1 MPETPKPKSK
11 SRVRFTGMDYGLLVR
26 LDWEVPLSQLLVEIE
41 EHIQK
46 SPAFFADAKVFLG
59 VDTRPVLQQE
69 TEQLGVVLSRYGLIL
84 QGVVSAASRVEGMS
98 RPQAAPEVVVPEAT
112 PEIVEPEAAPE
123 DSRTAASVIGGKG
136 ALVVEHRTVRSGEKV
151 ASEGHLV
158 IMGDV
163 NPGAEVIAE
172 NNIIVWGSL
181 KGTAYAGVPN
191 HEDAVIAALHLAPI
205 QLRIAGYIAR
215 SPDVRP
221 VTAATPE
228 LARIDH
234 NEIVVESW
242 EQGRVSLKR
251 G

>member
-1 MPETPKPKSK
+1 MSK
-11 SRVRFTGMDYGLLVR
+11 SRIRFTGVDYGLLVCM
-26 LDWEVPLSQLLVEIE
+26 DWEVPLSQLLVEVE

-46 SPAFFADAKVFLG
+46 SPSFFADAKVFLE
-59 VDTRPVLQQE
+59 VDTRPVLQHE
-69 TEQLGVVLSRYGLIL
+69 MEQLGVVLLRHGLTL
-84 QGVVSAASRVEGMS
+84 QGVVSAASRVEGIS
-98 RPQAAPEVVVPEAT
+98 RPQPAPEQPKVITPIINGKEAM
-112 PEIVEPEAAPE
+112 
-123 DSRTAASVIGGKG
+123 
-136 ALVVEHRTVRSGEKV
+136 VVEHRTVRSGDKV
-151 ASEGHLV
+151 ASEGHLI

-191 HEDAVIAALHLAPI
+191 HEDAVIAALHLSPI

-221 VTAATPE
+221 VTTAVPE
-228 LARIDH
+228 LARIDR

-242 EQGRVSLKR
+242 ERGRVSLKR

>member
-1 MPETPKPKSK
+1 MAKSK
-11 SRVRFTGMDYGLLVR
+11 SRIRFTGVDYGLLVR
-26 LDWEVPLSQLLVEIE
+26 VDWEVPLPQLLVEVE

-46 SPAFFADAKVFLG
+46 SPAFFADAKVFLE
-59 VDTRPVLQQE
+59 VDTRPVLQHE
-69 TEQLGVVLSRYGLIL
+69 TEQLGVVLSRHGLTL
-84 QGVVSAASRVEGMS
+84 QGVVSAAGRVEGIS
-98 RPQAAPEVVVPEAT
+98 RPQLAPQPPKAADP
-112 PEIVEPEAAPE
+112 I
-123 DSRTAASVIGGKG
+123 INGKD

-151 ASEGHLV
+151 ASEGHLI

-191 HEDAVIAALHLAPI
+191 HEDAVIAALHLSPI

-215 SPDVRP
+215 SPDSRP
-221 VTAATPE
+221 VTATVPE
-228 LARIDH
+228 LARIDE

-242 EQGRVSLKR
+242 ERGRASLKR

>member
-1 MPETPKPKSK
+1 MSK
-11 SRVRFTGMDYGLLVR
+11 SRIRFTGVDYGLLVR
-26 LDWEVPLSQLLVEIE
+26 MDWEVPLSQLLVEVE

-46 SPAFFADAKVFLG
+46 SPAFFADAKVFLE
-59 VDTRPVLQQE
+59 VDTRPVLQHE
-69 TEQLGVVLSRYGLIL
+69 IEQLGVVLSRHGLTL
-84 QGVVSAASRVEGMS
+84 QGVVSAASRVEGIS
-98 RPQAAPEVVVPEAT
+98 RPQPSVPEPPKVIAT
-112 PEIVEPEAAPE
+112 SINEKEA
-123 DSRTAASVIGGKG
+123 T
-136 ALVVEHRTVRSGEKV
+136 VVEHRTVRSGEKV
-151 ASEGHLV
+151 ASEGHLI

-191 HEDAVIAALHLAPI
+191 HEDAVIAALHLSPI

-215 SPDVRP
+215 APDARP
-221 VTAATPE
+221 VTAAVPE
-228 LARIDH
+228 LARIDQ

-242 EQGRVSLKR
+242 ERGRVSLKR

>member
-1 MPETPKPKSK
+1 MPTSQI
-11 SRVRFTGMDYGLLVR
+11 RFTGVDYGLLVCM
-26 LDWEVPLSQLLVEIE
+26 DWTVPLSQLLVEIE

-46 SPAFFADAKVFLG
+46 SPAFFAEAKVFLE
-59 VDTRPVLQQE
+59 VDTRPVLQHE
-69 TEQLGVVLSRYGLIL
+69 MEQLGVVLSRHGLTL
-84 QGVVSAASRVEGMS
+84 QGVVSAAGRVEGIS
-98 RPQAAPEVVVPEAT
+98 RPQPALDEPPKVIAPIIDGT
-112 PEIVEPEAAPE
+112 
-123 DSRTAASVIGGKG
+123 G

-172 NNIIVWGSL
+172 HNIIVWGSL
-181 KGTAYAGVPN
+181 KGVAYAGVPN
-191 HEDAVIAALHLAPI
+191 HEDAVIAALHLSPI

-215 SPDVRP
+215 SPDARP
-221 VTAATPE
+221 VTTAVPE
-228 LARIDH
+228 LARIDQ

-242 EQGRVSLKR
+242 ERGRVSLKR

>member
-1 MPETPKPKSK
+1 MPDMSKPKPKS
-11 SRVRFTGMDYGLLVR
+11 RIRFTGVDYGLLVR
-26 LDWEVPLSQLLVEIE
+26 MDWEVPLSQLLVEIE

-46 SPAFFADAKVFLG
+46 SRAFFADAKVFLE

-69 TEQLGVVLSRYGLIL
+69 TEQLGVVLARHGLTL
-84 QGVVSAASRVEGMS
+84 QGVVSAATRVEGLS
-98 RPQAAPEVVVPEAT
+98 RPQAAPEVLPE
-112 PEIVEPEAAPE
+112 EPQ
-123 DSRTAASVIGGKG
+123 TALPVIAGKG

-181 KGTAYAGVPN
+181 RGTAYAGVPN

-205 QLRIAGYIAR
+205 QLRIAGFIAR

-221 VTAATPE
+221 VTAAIPE
-228 LARIDH
+228 LARIDQ

-242 EQGRVSLKR
+242 ERGRVSLKR

>member
-1 MPETPKPKSK
+1 MSK
-11 SRVRFTGMDYGLLVR
+11 SRIRFTGVDYGLLVR
-26 LDWEVPLSQLLVEIE
+26 MDWEVPLSQLLVEVE

-46 SPAFFADAKVFLG
+46 SPAFFADAKVFLE
-59 VDTRPVLQQE
+59 VDTRPVLQHE
-69 TEQLGVVLSRYGLIL
+69 IEQLGVVLSRQGLTL
-84 QGVVSAASRVEGMS
+84 QGVVSAASRVEGIS
-98 RPQAAPEVVVPEAT
+98 RPQPPTVPEPSKMITPIMNKRGAT
-112 PEIVEPEAAPE
+112 
-123 DSRTAASVIGGKG
+123 
-136 ALVVEHRTVRSGEKV
+136 VVEHRTVRSGEKV
-151 ASEGHLV
+151 ASEGHLI

-191 HEDAVIAALHLAPI
+191 HENAVIAALHLSPI

-221 VTAATPE
+221 VTAAVPE
-228 LARIDH
+228 LARIDQ
-234 NEIVVESW
+234 NEIVVETW
-242 EQGRVSLKR
+242 ERGRISLKR

>member
-1 MPETPKPKSK
+1 MPDMPEPRSK
-11 SRVRFTGMDYGLLVR
+11 SRIRFTGMDYGLLVR
-26 LDWEVPLSQLLVEIE
+26 MDWEAPLSQLLVEIE
-41 EHIQK
+41 EHLQK

-69 TEQLGVVLSRYGLIL
+69 TEQLGVVLARYGLTL
-84 QGVVSAASRVEGMS
+84 QGVVCAASRVEGLS
-98 RPQAAPEVVVPEAT
+98 RPQPVPEAAEPEVVPEKPKTTA
-112 PEIVEPEAAPE
+112 PVIV
-123 DSRTAASVIGGKG
+123 GKG

-221 VTAATPE
+221 VAAAIPE
-228 LARIDH
+228 LARIDQ

>member
-1 MPETPKPKSK
+1 MLK
-11 SRVRFTGMDYGLLVR
+11 SRIRFTGVDYGLLVCM
-26 LDWEVPLSQLLVEIE
+26 DWEVPLSQLLVEVE

-46 SPAFFADAKVFLG
+46 SPAFFADAKVFLE
-59 VDTRPVLQQE
+59 VDTRPVLQHE
-69 TEQLGVVLSRYGLIL
+69 MEQLGVVLARYGLTL
-84 QGVVSAASRVEGMS
+84 QGVVSAASRVEGIS
-98 RPQAAPEVVVPEAT
+98 RPRPAPEQPKVITPIINEKEAT
-112 PEIVEPEAAPE
+112 
-123 DSRTAASVIGGKG
+123 
-136 ALVVEHRTVRSGEKV
+136 VVEHRTVRSGEKV
-151 ASEGHLV
+151 ASEGHLI

-191 HEDAVIAALHLAPI
+191 HEDAVIAALHLSPI

-221 VTAATPE
+221 VTTAVPE
-228 LARIDH
+228 LARIDQ

-242 EQGRVSLKR
+242 ERGRVSQK
-251 G
+251 GG

>member
-1 MPETPKPKSK
+1 MPDMSKPKSK
-11 SRVRFTGMDYGLLVR
+11 SRIRFTGMDYGLLVR
-26 LDWEVPLSQLLVEIE
+26 MDWDVPLSQLLVEIE

-46 SPAFFADAKVFLG
+46 SPAFFADAKVFLE

-69 TEQLGVVLSRYGLIL
+69 TEQLGVVLARHGLTL
-84 QGVVSAASRVEGMS
+84 QGVVSAATRVEGLS
-98 RPQAAPEVVVPEAT
+98 RPQAAPEVLPE
-112 PEIVEPEAAPE
+112 EPKP
-123 DSRTAASVIGGKG
+123 TLPVIIGKG

-181 KGTAYAGVPN
+181 RGTAYAGVPN

-221 VTAATPE
+221 VTAAVPE

-242 EQGRVSLKR
+242 ERGRVSLKR

>member
-1 MPETPKPKSK
+1 MSK
-11 SRVRFTGMDYGLLVR
+11 SRIRFTGVDYGLLVR
-26 LDWEVPLSQLLVEIE
+26 MDWEVPLSQLLVEVE

-46 SPAFFADAKVFLG
+46 SPAFFADAKVFLE
-59 VDTRPVLQQE
+59 VDTRPVLQHE
-69 TEQLGVVLSRYGLIL
+69 MEQLGVVLARHGLTL
-84 QGVVSAASRVEGMS
+84 QGVVSAASRVEGIS
-98 RPQAAPEVVVPEAT
+98 RPQPAPEQPKVIT
-112 PEIVEPEAAPE
+112 PIISEKE
-123 DSRTAASVIGGKG
+123 TT
-136 ALVVEHRTVRSGEKV
+136 VVEHRTVRSGEKV
-151 ASEGHLV
+151 ASEGHLI

-191 HEDAVIAALHLAPI
+191 HEDAVIAALHLSPI

-221 VTAATPE
+221 VTTAVPE
-228 LARIDH
+228 LARIDQ
-234 NEIVVESW
+234 NQIVVESW
-242 EQGRVSLKR
+242 ERGRVSLKR

>member
-1 MPETPKPKSK
+1 MSK
-11 SRVRFTGMDYGLLVR
+11 SRIKFTGVDYGLLVR
-26 LDWEVPLSQLLVEIE
+26 MDWEVPLSQLLVEVE

-46 SPAFFADAKVFLG
+46 SPAFFADAKVFLE
-59 VDTRPVLQQE
+59 VDTRPVLQHE
-69 TEQLGVVLSRYGLIL
+69 MEQLGVMLSRHGLTL
-84 QGVVSAASRVEGMS
+84 QGVVSAASRVEGIS
-98 RPQAAPEVVVPEAT
+98 RPQPAPEQPKVMT
-112 PEIVEPEAAPE
+112 PIINEKE
-123 DSRTAASVIGGKG
+123 TT
-136 ALVVEHRTVRSGEKV
+136 VVEHRTVRSGEKV
-151 ASEGHLV
+151 ASEGHLI

-191 HEDAVIAALHLAPI
+191 HEDAVIAALHLSPI

-221 VTAATPE
+221 VTTAIPE
-228 LARIDH
+228 LARIDQ

-242 EQGRVSLKR
+242 ERGRVSLKR

>member
-1 MPETPKPKSK
+1 MPDMPEPKSK
-11 SRVRFTGMDYGLLVR
+11 SRIRFTGMDYGLLVR
-26 LDWEVPLSQLLVEIE
+26 MDWEAPFPQLLVEIE

-46 SPAFFADAKVFLG
+46 SPAFFVDAKVFLG
-59 VDTRPVLQQE
+59 VDTRPVLQHE
-69 TEQLGVVLSRYGLIL
+69 TEQLGVVLARYGLTL
-84 QGVVSAASRVEGMS
+84 QGVVSTASRVEGLS
-98 RPQAAPEVVVPEAT
+98 RPQPMPEVV
-112 PEIVEPEAAPE
+112 EPVAPPDEEPRAAAPVLE
-123 DSRTAASVIGGKG
+123 GKG
-136 ALVVEHRTVRSGEKV
+136 ALVVEHRTVRSGEVV

-228 LARIDH
+228 LARIDQ

>member
-1 MPETPKPKSK
+1 MSK
-11 SRVRFTGMDYGLLVR
+11 SRIRFTGVDYGLLVCM
-26 LDWEVPLSQLLVEIE
+26 DWAVPLSQLLVEVE

-46 SPAFFADAKVFLG
+46 SPAFFANAKVFLE
-59 VDTRPVLQQE
+59 VDTRPVLQHE
-69 TEQLGVVLSRYGLIL
+69 MEQLGVVLSRHGLTL
-84 QGVVSAASRVEGMS
+84 QGVISAVSRAEGISRS
-98 RPQAAPEVVVPEAT
+98 QPAPEPPKV
-112 PEIVEPEAAPE
+112 IAP
-123 DSRTAASVIGGKG
+123 IINGKG

-172 NNIIVWGSL
+172 HNIIVWGSL
-181 KGTAYAGVPN
+181 KGAAYAGVPN
-191 HEDAVIAALHLAPI
+191 HEDAVIAALHLSPI
-205 QLRIAGYIAR
+205 QLRIAEYIAR

-221 VTAATPE
+221 ETAAVPE
-228 LARIDH
+228 LARIDQ

-242 EQGRVSLKR
+242 ERGRVSSKR

>member
-1 MPETPKPKSK
+1 MSK
-11 SRVRFTGMDYGLLVR
+11 SRIRFTGVDYGLLVCM
-26 LDWEVPLSQLLVEIE
+26 DWEVPLSQLLVEVE

-46 SPAFFADAKVFLG
+46 SPSFFADAKVFLE
-59 VDTRPVLQQE
+59 VDTRPVLQHE
-69 TEQLGVVLSRYGLIL
+69 MEQLGVVLLRHGLTL
-84 QGVVSAASRVEGMS
+84 QGVVSAASRVEGIS
-98 RPQAAPEVVVPEAT
+98 RPQPAPEQPKVITPIINEKEAM
-112 PEIVEPEAAPE
+112 
-123 DSRTAASVIGGKG
+123 
-136 ALVVEHRTVRSGEKV
+136 VVEHRTVRSGEKV
-151 ASEGHLV
+151 ASEGHLI

-191 HEDAVIAALHLAPI
+191 HEDAVIAALHLSPI

-221 VTAATPE
+221 VTTAVPE
-228 LARIDH
+228 LARIDQ

-242 EQGRVSLKR
+242 ERGRVSLKR

>member
-1 MPETPKPKSK
+1 MSK
-11 SRVRFTGMDYGLLVR
+11 SRIRFTGVDYGLLVR
-26 LDWEVPLSQLLVEIE
+26 MDWEVPLSQLLVEVE

-46 SPAFFADAKVFLG
+46 SPAFFADAKVFLE
-59 VDTRPVLQQE
+59 VDTRPLLQHE
-69 TEQLGVVLSRYGLIL
+69 IEQLGVVLSRHGLTL
-84 QGVVSAASRVEGMS
+84 QGVVSAAGRVEGIS
-98 RPQAAPEVVVPEAT
+98 RPQPSVPEPSKVIAPIINEKEAT
-112 PEIVEPEAAPE
+112 
-123 DSRTAASVIGGKG
+123 
-136 ALVVEHRTVRSGEKV
+136 VVERRTVRSGEKV
-151 ASEGHLV
+151 ASEGHLI

-191 HEDAVIAALHLAPI
+191 HEDAVIAALHLSPI

-221 VTAATPE
+221 VTTAVPE
-228 LARIDH
+228 LARIDQ

-242 EQGRVSLKR
+242 ERGRVSLKR

>member
-1 MPETPKPKSK
+1 MLK
-11 SRVRFTGMDYGLLVR
+11 SRIRFTGVDYGLLVCM
-26 LDWEVPLSQLLVEIE
+26 DWEVPLSQLLVEVE

-46 SPAFFADAKVFLG
+46 SPAFFADAKVFLE
-59 VDTRPVLQQE
+59 VDTRPVLQHE
-69 TEQLGVVLSRYGLIL
+69 MEQLGVVLARYGLTL
-84 QGVVSAASRVEGMS
+84 QGVVSAASRVEGIS
-98 RPQAAPEVVVPEAT
+98 RPQPAPEQPKVITPIINEKEAT
-112 PEIVEPEAAPE
+112 
-123 DSRTAASVIGGKG
+123 
-136 ALVVEHRTVRSGEKV
+136 VVEHRTVRSGEKV
-151 ASEGHLV
+151 ASEGHLI

-191 HEDAVIAALHLAPI
+191 HEDAVIAALHLSPI

-221 VTAATPE
+221 VTTAVPE
-228 LARIDH
+228 LARIDQ

-242 EQGRVSLKR
+242 ERGRVSQK
-251 G
+251 GG

>member
-1 MPETPKPKSK
+1 MAEMSKSK
-11 SRVRFTGMDYGLLVR
+11 SRIRFTGMDYGLLVR
-26 LDWEVPLSQLLVEIE
+26 MDWEVPLSQLLVEIE

-46 SPAFFADAKVFLG
+46 SPGFFADAKVFLE

-69 TEQLGVVLSRYGLIL
+69 TQQLGVVLARHGLTL
-84 QGVVSAASRVEGMS
+84 EGVVSAASRVEGLS
-98 RPQAAPEVVVPEAT
+98 RPQAVPEVVPEQPKT
-112 PEIVEPEAAPE
+112 PPQVMPVTPLTPAIV
-123 DSRTAASVIGGKG
+123 GKG

-181 KGTAYAGVPN
+181 KGTAYAGVPDR
-191 HEDAVIAALHLAPI
+191 EDAVIAALHLAPI
-205 QLRIAGYIAR
+205 QLRIAEFIAR

-221 VTAATPE
+221 VTAAVPE
-228 LARIDH
+228 LARIDQ

-242 EQGRVSLKR
+242 ERGRVSLKR

>member
-1 MPETPKPKSK
+1 MSK
-11 SRVRFTGMDYGLLVR
+11 SRIRFTGVDYGLLVR
-26 LDWEVPLSQLLVEIE
+26 MDWEVPLSQLLVEVE

-46 SPAFFADAKVFLG
+46 SPAFFADAKVFLE
-59 VDTRPVLQQE
+59 VDTRPVLQHE
-69 TEQLGVVLSRYGLIL
+69 TEQLGVVLSRHGLTL
-84 QGVVSAASRVEGMS
+84 QGVVSAASRVEGIS
-98 RPQAAPEVVVPEAT
+98 RPQPTVPEPSKVITPIIHEKEAT
-112 PEIVEPEAAPE
+112 
-123 DSRTAASVIGGKG
+123 
-136 ALVVEHRTVRSGEKV
+136 VVEHRTVRSGEKV
-151 ASEGHLV
+151 ASESHLV

-191 HEDAVIAALHLAPI
+191 HEDAVIAALHLSPI

-221 VTAATPE
+221 VTAAVPE
-228 LARIDH
+228 LARIDQ
-234 NEIVVESW
+234 NEIVVETW
-242 EQGRVSLKR
+242 ERGRISLKR

>member
-1 MPETPKPKSK
+1 MSK
-11 SRVRFTGMDYGLLVR
+11 SRIRFTGVDYGLLVCM
-26 LDWEVPLSQLLVEIE
+26 DWEVPLSQLLVEVE

-46 SPAFFADAKVFLG
+46 SPSFFADAKVFLE
-59 VDTRPVLQQE
+59 VDTRPVLQHE
-69 TEQLGVVLSRYGLIL
+69 MEQLGVVLLRHGLTL
-84 QGVVSAASRVEGMS
+84 QGVVSAASRVEGIS
-98 RPQAAPEVVVPEAT
+98 RPQPAPEQPKVITPIINEKEAM
-112 PEIVEPEAAPE
+112 
-123 DSRTAASVIGGKG
+123 
-136 ALVVEHRTVRSGEKV
+136 VVEHRTVRSGEKV
-151 ASEGHLV
+151 ASEGHLI

-191 HEDAVIAALHLAPI
+191 HEDAVIAALHLSPI

-221 VTAATPE
+221 VTTAVPE
-228 LARIDH
+228 LARINQ

-242 EQGRVSLKR
+242 ERGRVSLKR

>member
-1 MPETPKPKSK
+1 MPDMPEARSK
-11 SRVRFTGMDYGLLVR
+11 SRIRFTGMDYGLLVR
-26 LDWEVPLSQLLVEIE
+26 MDWDVPLPQLLVEIE

-46 SPAFFADAKVFLG
+46 SPAFFVDAKVFLG
-59 VDTRPVLQQE
+59 VDTRPVLQHE
-69 TEQLGVVLSRYGLIL
+69 TEQLGVVLARYGLTL
-84 QGVVSAASRVEGMS
+84 QGVVSTASRVDGLS
-98 RPQAAPEVVVPEAT
+98 RPQSAPEVAPE
-112 PEIVEPEAAPE
+112 EPKAAAP
-123 DSRTAASVIGGKG
+123 VIDGKG
-136 ALVVEHRTVRSGEKV
+136 ALVVEHRTVRSGEVV

-228 LARIDH
+228 LARIDQ

>member
-1 MPETPKPKSK
+1 MSK
-11 SRVRFTGMDYGLLVR
+11 SRIRFTGVDYGLLVCM
-26 LDWEVPLSQLLVEIE
+26 DWEVPLSQLLVEVE

-46 SPAFFADAKVFLG
+46 SPAFFTDAKVFLEAG
-59 VDTRPVLQQE
+59 TRPVLQHE
-69 TEQLGVVLSRYGLIL
+69 LEQLGVVLSRHGLTL
-84 QGVVSAASRVEGMS
+84 QGVVSAASRVEGIS
-98 RPQAAPEVVVPEAT
+98 RPQPSVPEPSKVITPIINEKEAT
-112 PEIVEPEAAPE
+112 
-123 DSRTAASVIGGKG
+123 
-136 ALVVEHRTVRSGEKV
+136 VVEHRTLRSGEKV
-151 ASEGHLV
+151 ASEGHLI

-191 HEDAVIAALHLAPI
+191 HEDAVIAALHLSPI

-221 VTAATPE
+221 VTTTVPE
-228 LARIDH
+228 LARIAQ

-242 EQGRVSLKR
+242 ERGRVSLKR

>member
-1 MPETPKPKSK
+1 MAKSK
-11 SRVRFTGMDYGLLVR
+11 SRIKFTGVDYGLLVR
-26 LDWEVPLSQLLVEIE
+26 MDWEVPLPQLLVEVE

-46 SPAFFADAKVFLG
+46 SPAFFADAKVFLE
-59 VDTRPVLQQE
+59 VDTRPVLQHE
-69 TEQLGVVLSRYGLIL
+69 TEQLGVVLSRHGLTL
-84 QGVVSAASRVEGMS
+84 QGVVSAAGRVEGIS
-98 RPQAAPEVVVPEAT
+98 RPQPAPPPPKVAAP
-112 PEIVEPEAAPE
+112 
-123 DSRTAASVIGGKG
+123 VINGKG

-151 ASEGHLV
+151 ASEGHLI

-191 HEDAVIAALHLAPI
+191 HDDAVIAALHLSPI

-215 SPDVRP
+215 SPDSRP
-221 VTAATPE
+221 VTATVPE
-228 LARIDH
+228 LARIDD

-242 EQGRVSLKR
+242 ERGRASLKR

>member
-1 MPETPKPKSK
+1 MSK
-11 SRVRFTGMDYGLLVR
+11 SRIRFTGVDYGLLVCM
-26 LDWEVPLSQLLVEIE
+26 DWEVPLSQLLVEVE

-46 SPAFFADAKVFLG
+46 SPSFFADAKVFLE
-59 VDTRPVLQQE
+59 VDTRPVLQHE
-69 TEQLGVVLSRYGLIL
+69 MEQLGVVLLRHGLTL
-84 QGVVSAASRVEGMS
+84 QGVVSAASRVEGIS
-98 RPQAAPEVVVPEAT
+98 RPQPAPEQPKVIT
-112 PEIVEPEAAPE
+112 PIINEKDAM
-123 DSRTAASVIGGKG
+123 
-136 ALVVEHRTVRSGEKV
+136 VVEHRTVRSGEKV
-151 ASEGHLV
+151 ASEGHLI

-191 HEDAVIAALHLAPI
+191 HEDAVIAALHLSPI

-215 SPDVRP
+215 PPDVRP
-221 VTAATPE
+221 VTTAVPE
-228 LARIDH
+228 LARIDQ

-242 EQGRVSLKR
+242 ERGRVSLKR

>member
-1 MPETPKPKSK
+1 MPT
-11 SRVRFTGMDYGLLVR
+11 SRIKFTGVDYGLLVR
-26 LDWEVPLSQLLVEIE
+26 MDWEVPLSQLLVEVE

-46 SPAFFADAKVFLG
+46 SPAFFADAKVFLE
-59 VDTRPVLQQE
+59 VDTRPVLQHE
-69 TEQLGVVLSRYGLIL
+69 MEQLGVVLSRHGLNL
-84 QGVVSAASRVEGMS
+84 QGVVSAASRVEGLS
-98 RPQAAPEVVVPEAT
+98 RPQPVLEPPKVVAPVV
-112 PEIVEPEAAPE
+112 
-123 DSRTAASVIGGKG
+123 DGKE

-151 ASEGHLV
+151 ASAGHLV

-172 NNIIVWGSL
+172 DNIIVWGAL

-191 HEDAVIAALHLAPI
+191 HEGAVIAALHLSPI

-215 SPDVRP
+215 SPDARP
-221 VTAATPE
+221 LTEAIPE
-228 LARIDH
+228 LARIEQ

-242 EQGRVSLKR
+242 ERGRVSLKR

>member
-1 MPETPKPKSK
+1 MSK
-11 SRVRFTGMDYGLLVR
+11 SRIRFTGVDYGLLVR
-26 LDWEVPLSQLLVEIE
+26 MDWEVPLSQLLVEVE

-46 SPAFFADAKVFLG
+46 SPAFFADAKVFLE
-59 VDTRPVLQQE
+59 VDTRPVLQHE
-69 TEQLGVVLSRYGLIL
+69 TEQLGVVLSRHGMTL
-84 QGVVSAASRVEGMS
+84 QGVVSSASRVEGIS
-98 RPQAAPEVVVPEAT
+98 RPQPTVPEPSKVITPIIKEKEAT
-112 PEIVEPEAAPE
+112 
-123 DSRTAASVIGGKG
+123 
-136 ALVVEHRTVRSGEKV
+136 VVEHRTVRSGEKV
-151 ASEGHLV
+151 ASESHLV

-191 HEDAVIAALHLAPI
+191 HEDAVIAALHLSPI

-221 VTAATPE
+221 VTAAVPE
-228 LARIDH
+228 LARIDR
-234 NEIVVESW
+234 NEIVVETW
-242 EQGRVSLKR
+242 ERGRISLKR

>member
-1 MPETPKPKSK
+1 MSK
-11 SRVRFTGMDYGLLVR
+11 SRIRFTGVDYGLLVR
-26 LDWEVPLSQLLVEIE
+26 MDWEVPLSQLLVEVE

-46 SPAFFADAKVFLG
+46 SPAFFADAKVFLE
-59 VDTRPVLQQE
+59 VDTRPVLQHE
-69 TEQLGVVLSRYGLIL
+69 TEQLGVVLSRHGLTL
-84 QGVVSAASRVEGMS
+84 QGVVSSASRVEGIS
-98 RPQAAPEVVVPEAT
+98 RPQPTVPEPSKVITPIIKEKEAT
-112 PEIVEPEAAPE
+112 
-123 DSRTAASVIGGKG
+123 
-136 ALVVEHRTVRSGEKV
+136 VVEHRTVRSGEKV
-151 ASEGHLV
+151 ASESHLV

-191 HEDAVIAALHLAPI
+191 HEDAVIAALHLSPI

-221 VTAATPE
+221 ATAAVPE
-228 LARIDH
+228 LARIDR
-234 NEIVVESW
+234 NEIVVETW
-242 EQGRVSLKR
+242 ERGRISLKR

>member
-1 MPETPKPKSK
+1 MSK
-11 SRVRFTGMDYGLLVR
+11 SRIRFTGVDYGLLVR
-26 LDWEVPLSQLLVEIE
+26 MDWEVPLSQLLVEVE

-46 SPAFFADAKVFLG
+46 SPAFFADAKVFLE
-59 VDTRPVLQQE
+59 VDTRPVLQHE
-69 TEQLGVVLSRYGLIL
+69 TEQLGVVLSRHGLTL
-84 QGVVSAASRVEGMS
+84 QGVVSAASRVEGIS
-98 RPQAAPEVVVPEAT
+98 RPQPTVPEPSKVITPIINEKEAT
-112 PEIVEPEAAPE
+112 
-123 DSRTAASVIGGKG
+123 
-136 ALVVEHRTVRSGEKV
+136 VVEHRTVRSGEKV
-151 ASEGHLV
+151 ASESHLV

-191 HEDAVIAALHLAPI
+191 HEDAVIAALHLSPI

-221 VTAATPE
+221 VTAAVPE
-228 LARIDH
+228 LARIDR
-234 NEIVVESW
+234 NEIVVETW
-242 EQGRVSLKR
+242 ERGRISLKR